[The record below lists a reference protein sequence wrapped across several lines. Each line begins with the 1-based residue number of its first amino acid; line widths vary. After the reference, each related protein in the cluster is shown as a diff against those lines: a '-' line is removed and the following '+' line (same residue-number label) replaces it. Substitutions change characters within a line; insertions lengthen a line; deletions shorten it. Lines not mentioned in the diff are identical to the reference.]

1 MDKYQDK
8 LSDMVAYAYHHT
20 AFYRDLYA
28 KAGVRPNA
36 ENMAAIFSSLP
47 IVTKKNVLDRSA
59 DFLSDEYD
67 KTELLHDRTS
77 GSTGK
82 ILDIYWNKKQH
93 IRSLMS
99 LWSRRHQ
106 RFGIMPD
113 SKCVFF
119 HSIAYRENSGFD
131 DEGNDVSEAAR
142 QVFSP
147 HIMLRENGIVLS
159 LSKLDFSERALNTYY
174 RYIVQFEPEWMMGHP
189 STVLLLARHMQSHG
203 LPPIKSLKYIE
214 LAGEFLQPAY
224 RTAIEEIMQV
234 PTANEYGAR
243 EVNGIAF
250 ECAEGHL
257 HVMPRNVHVEIIEDG
272 VPVPMGEPGHVCIT
286 GLNNKAMPFVRYD
299 LGDRGRLLPGES
311 CSCGNVHPILDVQA
325 GRGNELITRPDGTYV
340 ECVIMFYAVEAVNA
354 YLDQCILQFRAIQK
368 DVSNF
373 ELQIV
378 VPADRQSNE
387 LDRQIRA
394 CFLEALRPYGFG
406 DTHWTFTY
414 WKEITP
420 DTETGKLNFF
430 INRMVSL

>member
-8 LSDMVAYAYHHT
+8 LSDMAAYAYRHT
-20 AFYRDLYA
+20 AFYRELYD
-28 KAGVRPNA
+28 KAGIRPDSQDIA
-36 ENMAAIFSSLP
+36 SVFESLP
-47 IVTKKNVLDRSA
+47 IVKKEDVRARA
-59 DFLSDEYD
+59 DGFLSDEYS
-67 KTELLHDRTS
+67 KKELLHDRTS

-82 ILDIYWNKKQH
+82 ILDIYWEKHQH

-99 LWSRRHQ
+99 LWSRRRQ

-119 HSIAYRENSGFD
+119 HSIAYRESGGFD
-131 DEGNDVSEAAR
+131 DEGNDVSETVR

-147 HIMLRENGIVLS
+147 RIMLRENGIVLS
-159 LSKLDFSERALNTYY
+159 FSKLDFSERALNTYY

-189 STVLLLARHMQSHG
+189 STILLLARHMQSHG

-224 RTAIEEIMQV
+224 RQAIEEIMQV
-234 PTANEYGAR
+234 PAVNEYGAR

-257 HVMPRNVHVEIIEDG
+257 HVMPRNVHVEIIENG
-272 VPVPMGEPGHVCIT
+272 RPVPPGEVGNVCVT
-286 GLNNKAMPFVRYD
+286 GLNNKAMPFIRYD
-299 LGDRGRLLPGES
+299 LGDRARLLPGES
-311 CSCGNVHPILDVQA
+311 CSCGNTHPILDVQA
-325 GRGNELITRPDGTYV
+325 GRGNELITRPDGTKV

-368 DVSNF
+368 DVSDF

-378 VPADRQSNE
+378 VPADRQCSE

-394 CFLEALRPYGFG
+394 RFLEALEPYGFG
-406 DTHWTFTY
+406 NTRWTFTY
-414 WKEITP
+414 LNEITP
-420 DTETGKLNFF
+420 EAGSGKLNFF
-430 INRMVSL
+430 VNRMAPV